1 MALEE
6 LINRR
11 VGLGA
16 FHLRTF
22 LLLCLV
28 DMNDGVELVLSSFLN
43 PIIRSLFPHATSAT
57 LELLAS
63 IFYAGILLGSLT
75 SGFLADRYGRKRLIT
90 SGALLQICVSFVFY
104 LANSLEAMVLLRFLY
119 GFSFGFTVAVTT
131 SMFAEVSPSAY
142 RGKGILLINFC
153 ISIGKLYAVFLGWL
167 FLKPVLAE
175 TNWKLMMV
183 CGSLPNFIVLWG
195 SIYILE
201 ESPRFLLL
209 HRQYDAGIQVLNRM
223 LKQNGKEP
231 MTSSEEVEI
240 RGEFEGNE

>member
-1 MALEE
+1 MGLEE
-6 LINRR
+6 IINQR

-16 FHLRTF
+16 FHLRAF

-43 PIIRSLFPHATSAT
+43 PIIRALFPHATPAT

-63 IFYAGILLGSLT
+63 IFYLGILLGSLS
-75 SGFLADRYGRKRLIT
+75 SGFLADQYGRKRLIT
-90 SGALLQICVSFVFY
+90 YGAILQIFVSGIFY
-104 LANSLEAMVLLRFLY
+104 LADSLEAMVFLRFLY

-131 SMFAEVSPSAY
+131 SMFAEVSPTAY

-153 ISIGKLYAVFLGWL
+153 ISIGKLYAVLLGWF
-167 FLKPVLAE
+167 FLRPVLAE

-183 CGSLPNFIVLWG
+183 CGALPNFIVLWG
-195 SIYILE
+195 SVYVLE

-209 HRQYDAGIQVLNRM
+209 HGEFERGISVLNKM
-223 LKQNGKEP
+223 LEQNGKES
-231 MTSSEEVEI
+231 MTYSEEMEI
-240 RGEFEGNE
+240 RAEF

>member
-6 LINRR
+6 LINGR
-11 VGLGA
+11 VGLGV

-43 PIIRSLFPHATSAT
+43 PIIRGLFPHATPAT

-75 SGFLADRYGRKRLIT
+75 SGFLADRHGRKRLIT
-90 SGALLQICVSFVFY
+90 SGAILQICVSAVFY
-104 LANSLEAMVLLRFLY
+104 LADSLEDMVVLRFLY

-131 SMFAEVSPSAY
+131 SMFAEVSPSGC

-167 FLKPVLAE
+167 FLQPVLAD

-183 CGSLPNFIVLWG
+183 CGALPNFIVLWG

-209 HRQYDAGIQVLNRM
+209 HQQLDAGIDVLKRM
-223 LKQNGKEP
+223 LQQNGKAP
-231 MTSSEEVEI
+231 MTPTEEREI
-240 RGEFEGNE
+240 RGEF